1 MLLSATKQTS
11 VFRTIGIS
19 TLLLLSLLVTR
30 AEAADARVERL
41 ARSVTI
47 YHDNYGVPHVYGPT
61 DASCVFGFAYA
72 QAEITSGKLR
82 TTTSRRSGV
91 PRK

>member
-1 MLLSATKQTS
+1 MPLSPTKQN
-11 VFRTIGIS
+11 
-19 TLLLLSLLVTR
+19 SLFKAIVITALVLVTMLVT
-30 AEAADARVERL
+30 EVQAADARIERL